1 MEKQI
6 KAPIS
11 HTRAEIAPN
20 SYNKAEGT
28 FDVVFATEKAVPTS
42 HWDLGRYNEVLSC
55 DAKSVRME
63 RSKNGLPVF
72 DSHYPRNAMVQL
84 GVAENIRFEK
94 GQGIATIRLG
104 ARADEALRSDIEKGI
119 ITGISAGYNVYAYV
133 QEGEIKPQSKEDPT
147 YRAMDWEPKEIS
159 FAPIQ
164 ADTGAKIRSQ
174 ETDDHAI
181 VITKTTIEM
190 PEKTEVVE
198 ATREEKTPKTPVAT
212 TTTEVV
218 DVAKVRQEATDA
230 QKNRLDAILK
240 STRAAKLDDA
250 KAIEYFNGTESI
262 EAIRQ
267 LVIDEFVKAQPVKPS
282 GAVDVTT
289 GKEGIEKK
297 RDAAEQAILNR
308 IDPKA
313 FTLDKVEGARE
324 FRGLSVHEIAKEFI
338 MERGGNVRML
348 SKEKLAEMIFTGQRD
363 MATGDFPLLLENV
376 ANKALRGEYQ
386 YAPEFWNQ
394 IARET
399 SVSDFKEKSL
409 YQVDSTNGME
419 ELPEGAEIKYG
430 KLTEARQRISVKSFG
445 EGLQFTRKAFINDDL
460 SAFSTIPSKFVLDW
474 NTKQGDLVWAMITA
488 NVVMAD
494 TKALFHADHGNL
506 LTGAGSAL
514 ADAGLTAALKA
525 FKAQTGID
533 GKRKIR
539 VTPQILIVSPDLE
552 VAARKLL
559 FMGVNPST
567 PAEVNIW
574 AGAYTLI
581 VEPRLTGNAW
591 YLAADPNAID
601 GLYYAYLN
609 GNSGL
614 RSNRVDNFKTDSID
628 FAVRGE
634 FGVAAIDYRGW
645 QKNAGS

>member
-20 SYNKAEGT
+20 SFNKEEGT
-28 FDVVFATEKAVPTS
+28 FDVVFATEKANPTS
-42 HWDLGRYNEVLSC
+42 HWDLGRYNEILSC
-55 DAKSVRME
+55 DVKNVRME
-63 RSKNGLPVF
+63 RALNGLPVF
-72 DSHYPRNAMVQL
+72 DLHYPRNAMVQL
-84 GVAENIRFEK
+84 GVAENVRFEN
-94 GQGIATIRLG
+94 GQGIAKIRLG
-104 ARADEALRSDIEKGI
+104 ARADEALRSDIENGI
-119 ITGISAGYNVYAYV
+119 IKGISAGYNVYAYT
-133 QEGEIKPQSKEDPT
+133 QEGELKPNSKENPT
-147 YRAMDWEPKEIS
+147 YKATDWEPTEIS

-174 ETDDHAI
+174 ESDSHAVI
-181 VITKTTIEM
+181 ITKTTIEM
-190 PEKTEVVE
+190 SEKTAEVVE
-198 ATREEKTPKTPVAT
+198 STREEKTPKTPVAT
-212 TTTEVV
+212 PTTEVV

-230 QKNRLDAILK
+230 QKQRLDAILK
-240 STRAAKLDDA
+240 STRAAKLEDTR
-250 KAIEYFNGTESI
+250 AIEFFNSEDSI

-267 LVIDEFVKAQPVKPS
+267 QVIDEFVKAQPAKPK
-282 GAVDVTT
+282 GEVDVTT

-297 RDAAEQAILNR
+297 REAAEQAMLNR

-324 FRGLSVHEIAKEFI
+324 FRGLAVHEIAKEFI
-338 MERGGNVRML
+338 TERGGNVRML
-348 SKEKLAEMIFTGQRD
+348 SKVDLAEMIFEGRRD

-386 YAPEFWNQ
+386 YAPEFWNM

-409 YQVDSTNGME
+409 YQVGSSNGME
-419 ELPEGAEIKYG
+419 ELPEGDEIKYG

-445 EGLQFTRKAFINDDL
+445 EGLRFTRKAFINDDL
-460 SAFSTIPSKFVLDW
+460 SAFSLIPSKFVLDW
-474 NTKQGDLVWAMITA
+474 NTTQGDMIWAMLTS

-494 TKALFHADHGNL
+494 GKALFHDDHKNL
-506 LTGAGSAL
+506 ITGSGSAL
-514 ADAGLTAALKA
+514 ADAGLTAALIK
-525 FKAQTGID
+525 FKDQVALD

-539 VTPQILIVSPDLE
+539 VTPKMLIVSSALE
-552 VAARKLL
+552 VTAKRLL
-559 FMGVNPST
+559 ASVLASAVGDVN
-567 PAEVNIW
+567 VW
-574 AGAYTLI
+574 ANAFTLI

-609 GNSGL
+609 GNAGL

-645 QKNAGS
+645 QKNAGA